1 MYKGFFIV
9 DPCPVI
15 SSSAFFLICVHI
27 CSYLFVV
34 CVHIYSLYICSLNVF
49 IFIHCMCS
57 CVHICSL
64 YVVFLFIL
72 LFELHFVSFPCLHWH
87 LFPLVEQMQMRYVA
101 SGQLNDAEGKRQ
113 IRKGFFGL
121 E

>member
-1 MYKGFFIV
+1 M
-9 DPCPVI
+9 
-15 SSSAFFLICVHI
+15 
-27 CSYLFVV
+27 CSYLFFV
-34 CVHIYSLYICSLNVF
+34 
-49 IFIHCMCS
+49 

-64 YVVFLFIL
+64 YVYFLFVFF

-101 SGQLNDAEGKRQ
+101 SGQVNDAEGKRQ

>member
-1 MYKGFFIV
+1 M
-9 DPCPVI
+9 
-15 SSSAFFLICVHI
+15 
-27 CSYLFVV
+27 CSYLFFV
-34 CVHIYSLYICSLNVF
+34 CVFFICF
-49 IFIHCMCS
+49 CF
-57 CVHICSL
+57 
-64 YVVFLFIL
+64 

-101 SGQLNDAEGKRQ
+101 SGQVNDAEGKRQ